1 MVTCAK
7 EAPEAARTASATRV
21 LLNVY
26 VQSAAKYCEGVHTVL
41 PSCEC
46 KKLYV
51 FRCTTFTSNL
61 QQVRVNFASRQC
73 RLHYGAR
80 TDKRRTSALQVA
92 NIQVAFCGVQL
103 YAVRMFAIFP
113 HSNNDAANDN
123 SVRRDRTVPIPSTIT
138 AVPGYP
144 NKLAV
149 FKIAAS
155 KYWQARCWIAGR
167 THRRTTK
174 TTSLMQAQRFAR
186 WFYESLLVS
195 HNAADASTVRSR
207 TPVAALSQTA
217 VSNTTQT
224 LTFGALAAQ
233 VYANEQ
239 ARADRGEFGKGS
251 LRMLRN
257 RLDAHILPR
266 FGMLQPAGITYQL
279 LLEFSQYLSA
289 ANSSTTVSHYIIIVR
304 KILVHA
310 VSVGALETLPEVPKI
325 KVRTSSRG
333 AFTPSE
339 YWTIIR
345 TARKLRGI
353 KHPDSTTALRKQ
365 YKLQKNRNVM
375 PPDVA
380 WAIGF
385 MVNSF
390 IRPGDL
396 KKLKHK
402 HVEVVRS
409 KNTYL
414 RLTLPETKLHNAPIV
429 TLQPAVRIYQ
439 QICKHQS
446 PHNLANAND
455 YLFLPDIKDRQYAM
469 SILSSMF
476 NWVLDSTG
484 LKQNANGKPR
494 SLYSL
499 RHSSITFRLLYGSG
513 IDLVTLARNARTGID
528 VINNHYAST
537 VTGEQNIAMLQS
549 RRTHTS

>member
-1 MVTCAK
+1 M
-7 EAPEAARTASATRV
+7 
-21 LLNVY
+21 
-26 VQSAAKYCEGVHTVL
+26 
-41 PSCEC
+41 
-46 KKLYV
+46 
-51 FRCTTFTSNL
+51 
-61 QQVRVNFASRQC
+61 RVNIASRQC
-73 RLHYGAR
+73 RLHHGAR
-80 TDKRRTSALQVA
+80 TDKRRTNALQVA
-92 NIQVAFCGVQL
+92 NAQVAFCGVQL

-113 HSNNDAANDN
+113 HRNNDAANDN
-123 SVRRDRTVPIPSTIT
+123 SVCRDRTVPIPSTIT

-149 FKIAAS
+149 YKIAAS
-155 KYWQARCWIAGR
+155 KYWQARCWIDGK

-174 TTSLMQAQRFAR
+174 TTSLVQAQRFAR
-186 WFYESLLVS
+186 WFYESLLVTRNITQS
-195 HNAADASTVRSR
+195 NSAHNA
-207 TPVAALSQTA
+207 TPLQPLAKS
-217 VSNTTQT
+217 TTQA
-224 LTFGALAAQ
+224 LTFGAMAAQ
-233 VYANEQ
+233 LYANEQ
-239 ARADRGEFGKGS
+239 ARAERGEFGKGS

-266 FGMLQPAGITYQL
+266 FGMLQPADVTYKL
-279 LLEFSQYLSA
+279 MLEFSQYLSA
-289 ANSSTTVSHYIIIVR
+289 ANTSTTVSHYIIIVR

-310 VSVGALETLPEVPKI
+310 VSVGALGVLPETPKI
-325 KVRTSSRG
+325 KVRSNSRG

-345 TARKLRGI
+345 AARKLCGA
-353 KHPDSTTALRKQ
+353 KHPLSPAKLRTE
-365 YKLQKNRNVM
+365 YKLQKNHNVM

-396 KKLKHK
+396 AKLKHK
-402 HVEVVRS
+402 HIEIVRS

-439 QICKHQS
+439 KICNYQQPRK
-446 PHNLANAND
+446 LANADD
-455 YLFLPDIKDRQYAM
+455 YLFLPDVKNRPYAM
-469 SILSSMF
+469 ALLSTLF
-476 NWVLDSTG
+476 NWVLDHTG

-528 VINNHYAST
+528 VINNHYASS

-549 RRTHTS
+549 RRTQTT

>member
-1 MVTCAK
+1 M
-7 EAPEAARTASATRV
+7 
-21 LLNVY
+21 
-26 VQSAAKYCEGVHTVL
+26 
-41 PSCEC
+41 
-46 KKLYV
+46 
-51 FRCTTFTSNL
+51 
-61 QQVRVNFASRQC
+61 QQDRVNFASWQC
-73 RLHYGAR
+73 RLHLGSFVDAANQR
-80 TDKRRTSALQVA
+80 TCKAA
-92 NIQVAFCGVQL
+92 NIQVAFRCVQL
-103 YAVRMFAIFP
+103 YAVRMFATFP
-113 HSNNDAANDN
+113 HRNNDAANDGIT
-123 SVRRDRTVPIPSTIT
+123 SRERTVPIQSTIT

-149 FKIAAS
+149 YKIAAS
-155 KYWQARCWIAGR
+155 KYWQARCWIDGK

-186 WFYESLLVS
+186 WFYESLLVTHHATQAS
-195 HNAADASTVRSR
+195 AAHGRTLSATQSQLSASY
-207 TPVAALSQTA
+207 
-217 VSNTTQT
+217 TTQAF
-224 LTFGALAAQ
+224 TFGAMAAQ

-239 ARADRGEFGKGS
+239 ARAERGEFGKGS

-266 FGMLQPAGITYQL
+266 FGMLQPADVTYKMM
-279 LLEFSQYLSA
+279 LEFSQYLSS
-289 ANSSTTVSHYIIIVR
+289 ANTSTTVSHYIIIVR

-310 VSVGALETLPEVPKI
+310 VSVGALAVLPETPKI
-325 KVRTSSRG
+325 KVRTNSRG
-333 AFTPSE
+333 AFTPTE

-345 TARKLRGI
+345 AARKLRGS
-353 KHPDSTTALRKQ
+353 KHPLSPAKLRTE
-365 YKLQKNRNVM
+365 YKLQKNHNVM

-396 KKLKHK
+396 AKLKHK
-402 HVEVVRS
+402 HIEIVRS

-439 QICKHQS
+439 QICKYQQ
-446 PHNLANAND
+446 PRKLANAD
-455 YLFLPDIKDRQYAM
+455 DFLFLPDFKNRQYAM
-469 SILSSMF
+469 SLLSTLF
-476 NWVLDSTG
+476 NWVLDHTS
-484 LKQNANGKPR
+484 LKLNANGKPR

-499 RHSSITFRLLYGSG
+499 RHSSITFRLLYGGG

-528 VINNHYAST
+528 VINNHYASS

-549 RRTHTS
+549 RRTQST

>member
-1 MVTCAK
+1 
-7 EAPEAARTASATRV
+7 
-21 LLNVY
+21 
-26 VQSAAKYCEGVHTVL
+26 
-41 PSCEC
+41 
-46 KKLYV
+46 
-51 FRCTTFTSNL
+51 
-61 QQVRVNFASRQC
+61 
-73 RLHYGAR
+73 
-80 TDKRRTSALQVA
+80 
-92 NIQVAFCGVQL
+92 
-103 YAVRMFAIFP
+103 MFAYLP
-113 HSNNDAANDN
+113 EHNADAANDN
-123 SVRRDRTVPIPSTIT
+123 SSKRDRTVPIPSTIT

-144 NKLAV
+144 NKLVV

-155 KYWQARCWIAGR
+155 KFWQARCWIAGR
-167 THRRTTK
+167 THRRTSK

-186 WFYESLLVS
+186 WFYESLLVA
-195 HNAADASTVRSR
+195 NASTQSIR
-207 TPVAALSQTA
+207 TVQSAETHSGVAQY
-217 VSNTTQT
+217 T

-239 ARADRGEFGKGS
+239 ARAERGEFGKGS

-266 FGMLQPAGITYQL
+266 FGMLQPADITYQL
-279 LLEFSQYLSA
+279 LLQFSQYLSA

-310 VSVGALETLPEVPKI
+310 VSVGALEALPEVPKI

-345 TARKLRGI
+345 TARKLRGV
-353 KHPDSTTALRKQ
+353 KHPDSTTELRKQ
-365 YKLQKNRNVM
+365 YKLQKNHNVM

-446 PHNLANAND
+446 THNLAKLND
-455 YLFLPDIKDRQYAM
+455 FLFLPDIKDRQHAM

-476 NWVLDSTG
+476 NWVLDCTG

-528 VINNHYAST
+528 VINNHYASS

-549 RRTHTS
+549 RRTQTT